1 MSETHI
7 HIHLNGEQVASTA
20 ATQTSSKKAV
30 STSRRPSPKAAS
42 KTKRKPS
49 AYNKRYATA
58 LKKIQHKH
66 KTKSGSWKKDGY
78 KKAVKEAHRLAMK

>member
-7 HIHLNGEQVASTA
+7 HIHLNGEQVTSTA
-20 ATQTSSKKAV
+20 ATQTSSPKAAK
-30 STSRRPSPKAAS
+30 TSRRPTPPAK

-49 AYNKRYATA
+49 AYNRRYAAA

-66 KTKSGSWKKDGY
+66 KTKAGSWKKDGY
-78 KKAVKEAHRLAMK
+78 KKAVKEAHKLAKK